1 MCCLKNDPYVS
12 FDYNNVEFKTRTSLD
27 RGNNPIWNQMFE
39 FYVKDLKDEI
49 VFKVWDADMFGSEAI
64 GFTGVKLSALCVNE
78 GGEL

>member
-1 MCCLKNDPYVS
+1 
-12 FDYNNVEFKTRTSLD
+12 
-27 RGNNPIWNQMFE
+27 MFE